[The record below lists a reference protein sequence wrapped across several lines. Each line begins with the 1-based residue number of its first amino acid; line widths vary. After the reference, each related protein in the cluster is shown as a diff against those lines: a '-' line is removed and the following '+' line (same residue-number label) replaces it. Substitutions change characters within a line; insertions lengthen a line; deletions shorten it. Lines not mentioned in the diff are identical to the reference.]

1 MDKGYFKS
9 PMGYIY
15 IEGEKGYIT
24 KIQFCDEYIEIKS
37 PDYINECKK
46 QLFEYF
52 NGERKVFDLKLNPKG
67 TEFQKKIWNELIKI
81 PYGET
86 KSYSEIAKNI
96 GNPKACRAVGNANNK
111 NPICICIPCHRVIG
125 KNGSLTG
132 YADGIDKKEY
142 LLNIEKI

>member
-1 MDKGYFKS
+1 
-9 PMGYIY
+9 
-15 IEGEKGYIT
+15 
-24 KIQFCDEYIEIKS
+24 EYIEIES

-46 QLFEYF
+46 QLLEYF

-111 NPICICIPCHRVIG
+111 NPIGICIPCHRVIG

-132 YADGIDKKEY
+132 YAGGIDKKEY
-142 LLNIEKI
+142 LLN

>member
-9 PMGYIY
+9 PIGYIY

-24 KIQFCDEYIEIKS
+24 KIQFCDEYIEIES

-46 QLFEYF
+46 QLLEYF

-111 NPICICIPCHRVIG
+111 NTIGICIPCHRVIG

-132 YADGIDKKEY
+132 YAGGIDKKEY

>member
-52 NGERKVFDLKLNPKG
+52 NGERKVFDLKQNPKG

-111 NPICICIPCHRVIG
+111 NPIGICIPCHRVIG

-132 YADGIDKKEY
+132 YAGGIDKKEY

>member
-1 MDKGYFKS
+1 MDIGYFKS
-9 PMGYIY
+9 PIGYIY

-24 KIQFCDEYIEIKS
+24 KIQLCDEYIEIES
-37 PDYINECKK
+37 LDYINECKK
-46 QLFEYF
+46 QLLEYF
-52 NGERKVFDLKLNPKG
+52 DGKRKVFDLKLNPKG
-67 TEFQKKIWNELIKI
+67 TEFQKKVWNELIKI

-96 GNPKACRAVGNANNK
+96 GKPKACRAVGNANNK
-111 NPICICIPCHRVIG
+111 NPIVICIPCHRVIG

-132 YADGIDKKEY
+132 YACGIDKKEY